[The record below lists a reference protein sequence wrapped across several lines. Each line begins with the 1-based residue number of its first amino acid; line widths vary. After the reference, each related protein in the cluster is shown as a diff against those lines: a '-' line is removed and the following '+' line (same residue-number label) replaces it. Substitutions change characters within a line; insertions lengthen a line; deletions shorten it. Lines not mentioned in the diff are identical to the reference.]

1 MGTRERE
8 AGERWS
14 RETQD
19 RSLWSG
25 RQEGHTATGWTLPR
39 PHGGRERS
47 GGNAGTQFHLGRG
60 DAGRGSDAS
69 FSHSP
74 SPDSW
79 ALARG
84 DLAPFLP
91 PGSRSAVPTAR
102 RTPTRCPDSPGAAG
116 PGGSGATHFPWIPG
130 AHGDPRGSGQVR
142 QPWAGRRWLAVHSH
156 ARRASGPRRA
166 APGGGQLPP
175 VCPALLAA
183 PQAAAPSRH
192 RLLL

>member
-1 MGTRERE
+1 MSLTCSSRSSQRGTC
-8 AGERWS
+8 S
-14 RETQD
+14 SD
-19 RSLWSG
+19 LKSSLWSG

-102 RTPTRCPDSPGAAG
+102 RTPTRCPDSPGAAAQEAAALPIFPGFQARTVTRGEAAKFASPG
-116 PGGSGATHFPWIPG
+116 PGGGG
-130 AHGDPRGSGQVR
+130 
-142 QPWAGRRWLAVHSH
+142 SH